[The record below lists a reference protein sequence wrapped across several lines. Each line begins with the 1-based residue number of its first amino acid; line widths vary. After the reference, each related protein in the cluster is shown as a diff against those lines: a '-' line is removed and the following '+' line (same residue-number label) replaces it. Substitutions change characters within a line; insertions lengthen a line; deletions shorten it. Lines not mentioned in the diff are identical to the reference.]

1 MLHTSLHNPSVKD
14 KPSVET
20 FISMNRGIDNGKDL
34 PSDLLTVLYYIVII
48 IIMTIINHRNFM
60 KMLKEKSL
68 KYLIV
73 KVEVD

>member
-34 PSDLLTVLYYIVII
+34 PSDLLMVLYYIVII

-73 KVEVD
+73 KEEVD

>member
-73 KVEVD
+73 KEEVD

>member
-68 KYLIV
+68 KYLIA
-73 KVEVD
+73 KEEVD